1 MVVRRLVTPCPVFLK
16 KHKHMNHPFPYF
28 LNRLLLT
35 FLITTGL
42 FVTACQ
48 KDDFPEVKDY
58 SGIDDGIITK
68 YLADNNIT
76 TAQKQPS
83 GLYFLPVSTNPNGT
97 KVTVGSTA
105 LVLYTGR
112 LLDAASTVFGA
123 TTNNTP
129 ISFVVGAGL
138 LIPGFEAGVALM
150 HVGDKAELLI
160 PSALAYG
167 PAGNRSIPPN
177 TVLRFEVEVIDQK
190 VYEDNLIAKYLANNN
205 ITNAQRL
212 PSGLYYVPLIQEPN
226 AVQATAGKTVS
237 VLYTGQLLKLDN
249 GNGQLVDGAVFDA
262 TSQRG
267 NTPYDFVLGS
277 IEIIAGW
284 NEGIALMRKGEKG
297 ILLIPSA
304 LGYKGQASGPIPAN
318 SVLRFEVELVD
329 IK

>member
-1 MVVRRLVTPCPVFLK
+1 VVVRRLVTPYPVFLK
-16 KHKHMNHPFPYF
+16 KHKRMNHPFSYF
-28 LNRLLLT
+28 LNRLLLA
-35 FLITTGL
+35 LLVTTGL
-42 FVTACQ
+42 FITACR

-83 GLYFLPVSTNPNGT
+83 GLYFLPISTNPNGV

-112 LLDAASTVFGA
+112 LLDAAGTVFGA

-129 ISFVVGAGL
+129 ISFVVGAGQ
-138 LIPGFEAGVALM
+138 LIPGFEAGIALM

-177 TVLRFEVEVIDQK
+177 AVLRFEVEVIDQK
-190 VYEDNLIAKYLANNN
+190 VYEDNLIAKYLADKK
-205 ITNAQRL
+205 ITTAQRL

-249 GNGQLVDGAVFDA
+249 GQLVDGAVFDA
-262 TSQRG
+262 SSQRG
-267 NTPYDFVLGS
+267 NAPLDFVLGRGQV
-277 IEIIAGW
+277 IAGW
-284 NEGIALMRKGEKG
+284 DEGIALMRKGEKG

-304 LGYKGQASGPIPAN
+304 LGYGGRANGPIPAN

-329 IK
+329 VK